1 MADTKPIPLNRLKF
15 DYENPRLVE
24 YGAVK
29 NMKEDDLVRLLSESM
44 AVDEI
49 ILSLV
54 TSGYFPNDPLLAIK
68 QGEHYIVIEG
78 NRRLA
83 ALKIITAYD
92 KFKDCYPSSIPRPSK
107 ALVNSLQ
114 EIPVFVE
121 TSRKS
126 SWQYIGFKH
135 VNGAA
140 KWSSFA
146 KAEYIAMVH
155 NDFGVPLDE
164 IALHIGDS
172 NKTVEKL
179 YQALMVIEQAEKN
192 KIFDRNNV
200 NSARLFF
207 SHLYT
212 GLQYEGIRKYVGL
225 KDLSDTSSPVKNRK
239 ELAEVL
245 EWMFGNKRDNIKPV
259 IESQNPDLRN
269 LDQVVQHKHSI
280 QILRATRDLNAA
292 LESSRPDAFKFY
304 ESLNNVKLELY
315 KSLQYVATGYDGDTE
330 KLTIAE
336 SIEKMVEQLLSSM
349 NSIRVR
355 RKSSDGKKTKSVR
368 K

>member
-1 MADTKPIPLNRLKF
+1 MASIQPIALAQLKF

-24 YGAVK
+24 FGVQK
-29 NMKEDDLVRLLSESM
+29 NMKEDDLVRLLSDTM

-68 QGEHYIVIEG
+68 RKEEYIVIEG

-92 KFKDCYPSSIPRPSK
+92 KFKDCYPKSIPKPSK
-107 ALVNSLQ
+107 TLVSSLQ
-114 EIPVFVE
+114 QIPVFVE
-121 TSRKS
+121 SSRES

-140 KWSSFA
+140 KWRSFA

-155 NDFGVPLDE
+155 NDFGVPLEE

-172 NKTVEKL
+172 NKAVEKL

-192 KIFDRNNV
+192 KVFDRHNIHP
-200 NSARLFF
+200 SRLYF

-225 KDLSDTSSPVKNRK
+225 KDLSDTPNPVKNLK

-245 EWMFGNKRDNIKPV
+245 EWMYGNKREDVKPIV
-259 IESQNPDLRN
+259 ISQNPDLRN

-280 QILRATRDLNAA
+280 QILRATKNLSAA
-292 LESSRPDAFKFY
+292 LESSQPDEYKFF
-304 ESLNNVKLELY
+304 ESLNNAKLELY
-315 KSLQYVATGYDGDTE
+315 KALQYVATGYEGDAE
-330 KLTIAE
+330 KLGIAE
-336 SIEKMVEQLLSSM
+336 SIAQMSEQLLSSM
-349 NSIRVR
+349 SAIQLR
-355 RKSSDGKKTKSVR
+355 RKTSLRKKVKVAR